1 MDNKL
6 YIAKGES
13 PLYLLPQMAN
23 RHGLITGATGTGKT
37 VTLKVMAEAFSAI
50 GTPVFLTDIKG
61 DLAGLCAPG
70 VSNAK
75 MEERISNLGLGDFN
89 YQAFPV
95 DYWDVFAQQGLPV
108 RTTISEMG
116 PLLLSRLLDLN
127 DVQTGV
133 LNLAFRIADDMHLL
147 LLDLKDLRSMLV
159 YVADHASEY
168 TVQYGTISKQSIGA
182 IQRALLVLEDQ
193 GGDLF
198 FGEPALEV
206 RDFMRTDPNG
216 MGMINILACDQ
227 LFHSPALYSTFLLW
241 LLSELFEELPEV
253 GDPDKPKIVFF
264 FDEAHLLFE
273 DAPDVL
279 MDRIEQVVRL
289 VRSKGVGVYFVT
301 QNPIDIPDKILG
313 QLGNRVQ
320 HALRAY
326 TPRDQKAIKAAAE
339 TFRQNPNYTV
349 DQVIT
354 ELAVGEALVSFLD
367 EKGRPSVVERAFIL
381 PPRSLMGPIDPPT
394 RQGLINGSEFRGKYG
409 QSVDRESAYEYLQQ
423 KFAREQADARE
434 AAEAEQEEKARKAR
448 ARDRD
453 DNDRPARRGRQPDSA
468 LEKMGKTAINTLG
481 TSFTRQLVRGLLG
494 SLLKK

>member
-1 MDNKL
+1 MDNQL
-6 YIAKGES
+6 LIAKGQN
-13 PLYLLPQMAN
+13 PLCLHPRMAN

-37 VTLKVMAEAFSAI
+37 VTLKVMAESFSAI

-61 DLAGLCAPG
+61 DLSGLCAPG

-75 MEERISNLGLGDFN
+75 MEERINALGLEDFN
-89 YQAFPV
+89 YQAYPV
-95 DYWDVFAQQGLPV
+95 DYWDVFAEQGLPV

-116 PLLLSRLLDLN
+116 PLLLSRLLNLN

-133 LNLAFRIADDMHLL
+133 LNLVFRIADDSGLL
-147 LLDLKDLRSMLV
+147 LLDLKDLRAMLV
-159 YVADHASEY
+159 YVAENASDY
-168 TVQYGTISKQSIGA
+168 TIQYGTISKQSVGA

-193 GGDLF
+193 GGNLF

-206 RDFMRTDPNG
+206 HDFIRSDPDG
-216 MGMINILACDQ
+216 RGMINILSCDK
-227 LFHSPALYSTFLLW
+227 LFQSPALYSTFLLW

-253 GDPDKPKIVFF
+253 GDLDQPKIVFF
-264 FDEAHLLFE
+264 FDEAHLLFD

-279 MDRIEQVVRL
+279 MNRIEQVVRL

-301 QNPIDIPDKILG
+301 QNPTDIPDKILG

-326 TPRDQKAIKAAAE
+326 TPREQKAIKAAAE
-339 TFRQNPNYTV
+339 TFRQNPHYPV

-381 PPRSLMGPIDPPT
+381 PPRSLMGPIDLAT
-394 RQGLINGSEFRGKYG
+394 RRELTRGSIFRNKYE
-409 QSVDRESAYEYLQQ
+409 QSVDRDSAYEYLQR
-423 KFAREQADARE
+423 KYARE
-434 AAEAEQEEKARKAR
+434 AEEAEQEKTRKAR
-448 ARDRD
+448 ERDRG
-453 DNDRPARRGRQPDSA
+453 NYDRPARRGRQPDTM
-468 LEKMGKTAINTLG
+468 LEKMGKTAINTLS
-481 TSFTRQLVRGLLG
+481 TSFTRQLVRGVLG
-494 SLLKK
+494 SLRK